1 MNIGIAIPII
11 QVILALVVIEWGYEL
26 LKVFRERKYHREYM
40 RDWRADKKDKELKK
54 LRTWRKN
61 IIIVNDNMKGVKYGL
76 ER

>member
-40 RDWRADKKDKELKK
+40 RSWRADKKDKELKK